1 MPRPTK
7 LTPETKDKI
16 IQAIAAG
23 NYQETAAK
31 YAGINPNTFYTWMK
45 LGENKKGKPAY
56 REFREAVE
64 KARAQA
70 EVRNVALI
78 QQAGQDGSW
87 QAAAWYLERSY
98 PTRFGRHNRVE
109 VTGANGAAVQIDLS
123 VEELDKRVAELFDKL

>member
-1 MPRPTK
+1 MARPTK
-7 LTPETKDKI
+7 LTEETKNKI

-45 LGENKKGKPAY
+45 LGENKKAKPIY
-56 REFREAVE
+56 KEFREAVE

-70 EVRNVALI
+70 EIRNVALI

-87 QAAAWYLERSY
+87 QAAAWFLERSY
-98 PTRFGRHNRVE
+98 PHRYGRHNRVE
-109 VTGANGAAVQIDLS
+109 VTGANGEAVKLDLT
-123 VEELDKRVAELFDKL
+123 VDELEKRVADIFDKL